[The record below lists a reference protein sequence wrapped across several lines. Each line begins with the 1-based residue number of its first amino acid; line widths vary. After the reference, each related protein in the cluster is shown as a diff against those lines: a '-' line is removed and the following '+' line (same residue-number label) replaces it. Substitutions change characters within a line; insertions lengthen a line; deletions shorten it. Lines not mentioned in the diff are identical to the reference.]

1 MLSLIAITHSLLVA
15 LMPNK
20 NSILIIDDDIA
31 VRDSIAVYLNEAGY
45 EVHQAS
51 DGDEGV
57 ELQKKLLPNV
67 ILCDLRMPKK
77 DGISVLR
84 EINSAS
90 PDTPIIVISGAGVM
104 ADVVDALRLGASD
117 YFIKPIKDIEALE
130 HSISRCMEQVKLR
143 GENSAYRAKLEDTN
157 RQLENNLRILE
168 QDQQAG
174 RHVQMRLLPPS
185 PHTLGPYTFTHRVI
199 PSLYL
204 SGDFVEYLL
213 VGDNHI
219 NFFIADISGHG
230 ASSAFVT
237 AILKDYTAHQ
247 RSDYNRHGVH
257 TVIEPIAFLQRA
269 NNALLD
275 SGIGKHMTMCVGVLD
290 IKQNTLRY
298 STAGH
303 LPEPILVTDSGAEY
317 LPGSGMP
324 VGLFKE
330 AEFSE
335 QTIDLPEKF
344 TLCLFSDGILEI
356 LAPDQL
362 VDKEAALLEHMQTPM
377 SDLDSLIASFGVA
390 DMAGIPDDIAGMMV
404 KRG

>member
-1 MLSLIAITHSLLVA
+1 
-15 LMPNK
+15 MPN
-20 NSILIIDDDIA
+20 NYSILIIDDDDA
-31 VRDSIAVYLNEAGY
+31 VRDSIAVYLDEVGY
-45 EVHQAS
+45 NVYQAS
-51 DGDEGV
+51 DGEQGV
-57 ELQKKLLPNV
+57 ALQQELLPDV
-67 ILCDLRMPKK
+67 VLCDLRMPKK

-84 EINSAS
+84 EINAAS
-90 PDTPIIVISGAGVM
+90 PDTPIIVISGAGEITE
-104 ADVVDALRLGASD
+104 VVDALRFGAND
-117 YFIKPIKDIEALE
+117 YFIKPIRDIDALE
-130 HSISRCMEQVKLR
+130 KSISRCLEQVKLR
-143 GENSAYRAKLEDTN
+143 KQNSAYREKLEQSN
-157 RQLENNLRILE
+157 RQLENHLRILE

-204 SGDFVEYLL
+204 SGDFVEYIL
-213 VGDNHI
+213 VGDNYI
-219 NFFIADISGHG
+219 NFYIADISGHG

-290 IKQNTLRY
+290 IKANTLRY

-303 LPEPILVTDSGAEY
+303 LPEPILVTAQGAKY

-330 AEFSE
+330 AEFNE

-344 TLCLFSDGILEI
+344 TLYMFSDGILEI
-356 LAPDQL
+356 LPAKQL
-362 VDKEAALLEHMQTPM
+362 VDKETALLESMQNAPQ
-377 SDLDSLIASFGVA
+377 DLDSLIDSFGV
-390 DMAGIPDDIAGMMV
+390 DTMDEIPDDIAVLMV

>member
-1 MLSLIAITHSLLVA
+1 
-15 LMPNK
+15 MPN
-20 NSILIIDDDIA
+20 NYSILIIDDDDA
-31 VRDSIAVYLNEAGY
+31 VRDSIAVYLDEVGY
-45 EVHQAS
+45 NVYQAS
-51 DGDEGV
+51 DGEQGV
-57 ELQKKLLPNV
+57 ALQLELLPDV
-67 ILCDLRMPKK
+67 VLCDLRMPKK

-84 EINSAS
+84 EINAAS
-90 PDTPIIVISGAGVM
+90 PDTPIIVISGAGEITE
-104 ADVVDALRLGASD
+104 VVDALRFGAND
-117 YFIKPIKDIEALE
+117 YFIKPIKDIDALE
-130 HSISRCMEQVKLR
+130 KSISRCLEQVKLR
-143 GENSAYRAKLEDTN
+143 KQNSAYREKLEQTN
-157 RQLENNLRILE
+157 RQLENHLRILE

-204 SGDFVEYLL
+204 SGDFVEYIL
-213 VGDNHI
+213 VGDNYI
-219 NFFIADISGHG
+219 NFYIADISGHG

-290 IKQNTLRY
+290 IKANTLRY

-303 LPEPILVTDSGAEY
+303 LPEPILVTAQGAKY

-330 AEFSE
+330 AEFNE

-344 TLCLFSDGILEI
+344 TLYMFSDGILEI
-356 LAPDQL
+356 LPAKQL
-362 VDKEAALLEHMQTPM
+362 VDKETALLESMQNAPQ
-377 SDLDSLIASFGVA
+377 DLDSLIDSFGV
-390 DMAGIPDDIAGMMV
+390 DTMDEIPDDIAVLMV

>member
-1 MLSLIAITHSLLVA
+1 MLA
-15 LMPNK
+15 LMPNN
-20 NSILIIDDDIA
+20 NSILIIDDDDA
-31 VRDSIAVYLNEAGY
+31 VRDSIAVYLDEVGY
-45 EVHQAS
+45 NVHQAG
-51 DGDEGV
+51 DGEQGV
-57 ELQKKLLPNV
+57 ALQQELLPDIV
-67 ILCDLRMPKK
+67 LCDLRMPKK

-84 EINSAS
+84 EINAAS
-90 PDTPIIVISGAGVM
+90 PDTPIIVISGAGEIS
-104 ADVVDALRLGASD
+104 DVVDALRLGAND
-117 YFIKPIKDIEALE
+117 YFIKPIKDIDALE
-130 HSISRCMEQVKLR
+130 KSIGRCLEQVKLR
-143 GENSAYRAKLEDTN
+143 KENSAYREKLEQTN
-157 RQLENNLRILE
+157 RQLENHLRVLE

-204 SGDFVEYLL
+204 SGDFVEYIL
-213 VGDNHI
+213 VGDNYI

-257 TVIEPIAFLQRA
+257 TVIEPITFLQRA

-290 IKQNTLRY
+290 IKANTLRY

-303 LPEPILVTDSGAEY
+303 LPEPILVTAQGAKY

-324 VGLFKE
+324 VGLFKD
-330 AEFSE
+330 AEFNE
-335 QTIDLPEKF
+335 QTIELPEKF
-344 TLCLFSDGILEI
+344 TLYMFSDGILEI
-356 LAPDQL
+356 LPPKQL
-362 VDKEAALLEHMQTPM
+362 VDKETALLESMQNAPQ
-377 SDLDSLIASFGVA
+377 DLDSLIDSFGVDA
-390 DMAGIPDDIAGMMV
+390 LDEIPDDIAVLMV

>member
-1 MLSLIAITHSLLVA
+1 
-15 LMPNK
+15 MPN
-20 NSILIIDDDIA
+20 NYSILIIDDDDA
-31 VRDSIAVYLNEAGY
+31 VRDSIAVYLDEVGY
-45 EVHQAS
+45 NVYQAS
-51 DGDEGV
+51 DGEQGV
-57 ELQKKLLPNV
+57 ALQQELLPDV
-67 ILCDLRMPKK
+67 VLCDLRMPKK

-84 EINSAS
+84 EINAAS
-90 PDTPIIVISGAGVM
+90 PDTPIIVISGAGEITE
-104 ADVVDALRLGASD
+104 VVDALRFGAND
-117 YFIKPIKDIEALE
+117 YFIKPIKDIDALE
-130 HSISRCMEQVKLR
+130 KSISRCLEQVKLR
-143 GENSAYRAKLEDTN
+143 KQNSAYREKLEQTN
-157 RQLENNLRILE
+157 RQLENHLRILE

-204 SGDFVEYLL
+204 SGDFVEYIL
-213 VGDNHI
+213 VGDNYI
-219 NFFIADISGHG
+219 NFYIADISGHG

-290 IKQNTLRY
+290 IKANTLRY

-303 LPEPILVTDSGAEY
+303 LPEPILVTAQGAKY

-330 AEFSE
+330 AEFNE

-344 TLCLFSDGILEI
+344 TLYMFSDGILEI
-356 LAPDQL
+356 LPAKQL
-362 VDKEAALLEHMQTPM
+362 VDKETALLESMQNAPQ
-377 SDLDSLIASFGVA
+377 DLDSLIDSFGV
-390 DMAGIPDDIAGMMV
+390 DTMDEIPDDIAVLMV

>member
-1 MLSLIAITHSLLVA
+1 
-15 LMPNK
+15 MPN
-20 NSILIIDDDIA
+20 NYSILIIDDDDA
-31 VRDSIAVYLNEAGY
+31 VRDSIAVYLDEVGY
-45 EVHQAS
+45 NVYQAS
-51 DGDEGV
+51 DGEQGV
-57 ELQKKLLPNV
+57 ALQQELLPDV
-67 ILCDLRMPKK
+67 VLCDLRMPKK

-84 EINSAS
+84 EINAAS
-90 PDTPIIVISGAGVM
+90 PDTPIIVISGAGEITE
-104 ADVVDALRLGASD
+104 VVDALRFGAND
-117 YFIKPIKDIEALE
+117 YFIKPIKDIDALE
-130 HSISRCMEQVKLR
+130 KSISRCLEQVKLR
-143 GENSAYRAKLEDTN
+143 KQNSAYREKLEQTN
-157 RQLENNLRILE
+157 RQLENHLRILE

-204 SGDFVEYLL
+204 SGDFVEYIL
-213 VGDNHI
+213 VGDNYI
-219 NFFIADISGHG
+219 NFYIADISGHG

-290 IKQNTLRY
+290 IKANTLRY

-303 LPEPILVTDSGAEY
+303 LPEPILVTAQGAKY

-330 AEFSE
+330 AEFNE

-344 TLCLFSDGILEI
+344 TLYMFSDGILEI
-356 LAPDQL
+356 LPAKQL
-362 VDKEAALLEHMQTPM
+362 VDKETALLKSMQNAPQ
-377 SDLDSLIASFGVA
+377 DLDSLIDSFGV
-390 DMAGIPDDIAGMMV
+390 DTMDEIPDDIAVLMV

>member
-1 MLSLIAITHSLLVA
+1 
-15 LMPNK
+15 MPN
-20 NSILIIDDDIA
+20 NYSILIIDDDDA
-31 VRDSIAVYLNEAGY
+31 VRDSIAVYLDEVGY
-45 EVHQAS
+45 NVYQAS
-51 DGDEGV
+51 DGEQGV
-57 ELQKKLLPNV
+57 ALQLELLPDV
-67 ILCDLRMPKK
+67 VLCDLRMPKK

-84 EINSAS
+84 EINAAS
-90 PDTPIIVISGAGVM
+90 PDTPIIVISGAGEITE
-104 ADVVDALRLGASD
+104 VVDALRFGAND
-117 YFIKPIKDIEALE
+117 YFIKPIKDIDALE
-130 HSISRCMEQVKLR
+130 KSISRCLEQVKLR
-143 GENSAYRAKLEDTN
+143 KQNSAYREKLEQTN
-157 RQLENNLRILE
+157 RQLENHLRILE

-204 SGDFVEYLL
+204 SGDFVEYIL
-213 VGDNHI
+213 VGDNYI
-219 NFFIADISGHG
+219 NFYIADISGHG

-290 IKQNTLRY
+290 IKANTLRY

-303 LPEPILVTDSGAEY
+303 LPEPILVTAQGAKY

-330 AEFSE
+330 AEFNE

-344 TLCLFSDGILEI
+344 TLYMFSDGILEI
-356 LAPDQL
+356 LPAKQL
-362 VDKEAALLEHMQTPM
+362 VDKETALLKSMQNAPQ
-377 SDLDSLIASFGVA
+377 DLDSLIDSFGV
-390 DMAGIPDDIAGMMV
+390 DTMDEIPDDIAVLMV

>member
-1 MLSLIAITHSLLVA
+1 
-15 LMPNK
+15 MPNK
-20 NSILIIDDDIA
+20 NSILIIDDDDA
-31 VRDSIAVYLNEAGY
+31 VRDSIALYLDEVGYKVY
-45 EVHQAS
+45 QAS
-51 DGDEGV
+51 DGEQGLD
-57 ELQKKLLPNV
+57 LQQKLLPDMV
-67 ILCDLRMPKK
+67 LCDLRMPKK

-84 EINSAS
+84 EINTAS
-90 PDTPIIVISGAGVM
+90 PDTPIIVISGAGEIS
-104 ADVVDALRLGASD
+104 DVVDALRFGAND
-117 YFIKPIKDIEALE
+117 YFIKPIKDIDALE
-130 HSISRCMEQVKLR
+130 KSISRCLEQVKLR
-143 GENSAYRAKLEDTN
+143 KENIAYREKLEQTN
-157 RQLENNLRILE
+157 RQLENHLRVLE

-185 PHTLGPYTFTHRVI
+185 PTTLGPYTFTHRVI

-204 SGDFVEYLL
+204 SGDFVEYIL
-213 VGDNHI
+213 VGDNYI

-290 IKQNTLRY
+290 IMANTLRY

-303 LPEPILVTDSGAEY
+303 LPEPILITDEGAKY

-330 AEFSE
+330 AEFNE
-335 QTIDLPEKF
+335 QTIELPEKF
-344 TLCLFSDGILEI
+344 TLCMFSDGILEI
-356 LAPDQL
+356 LPPEQL
-362 VDKEAALLEHMQTPM
+362 VDKEATLLESMQMAPQ
-377 SDLDSLIASFGVA
+377 DLDSLISSFGV
-390 DMAGIPDDIAGMMV
+390 DVMDEIPDDIAVLMV

>member
-1 MLSLIAITHSLLVA
+1 
-15 LMPNK
+15 MPNK
-20 NSILIIDDDIA
+20 NSILIIDDDDA
-31 VRDSIAVYLNEAGY
+31 VRDSIAVYLEEVGY
-45 EVHQAS
+45 KVHQAS
-51 DGDEGV
+51 DGEQGV
-57 ELQKKLLPNV
+57 TLQQEIQPDV
-67 ILCDLRMPKK
+67 VLCDLRMPKK

-84 EINSAS
+84 EINSTS
-90 PDTPIIVISGAGVM
+90 PDTPIIVISGAGEM
-104 ADVVDALRLGASD
+104 SDVVDALRFGAND

-130 HSISRCMEQVKLR
+130 SSISRCLEQVKLR
-143 GENSAYRAKLEDTN
+143 KENRVYRDKLEQTN
-157 RQLENNLRILE
+157 RQLENHLRILK

-185 PHTLGPYTFTHRVI
+185 PSSLGPYTFTHRVI

-204 SGDFVEYLL
+204 SGDFVEYIL
-213 VGDNHI
+213 VGDNYI

-275 SGIGKHMTMCVGVLD
+275 SGIGKHMTMCVGILD
-290 IKQNTLRY
+290 IKANTLRY

-303 LPEPILVTDSGAEY
+303 LPEPILITDDGAKY

-324 VGLFKE
+324 VGLFKD
-330 AEFSE
+330 AEFNE
-335 QTIDLPEKF
+335 QTIELPEKF
-344 TLCLFSDGILEI
+344 TLCMFSDGILEI
-356 LAPDQL
+356 LPSKQL
-362 VDKEAALLEHMQTPM
+362 VDKEIALLESMQKAPQ
-377 SDLDSLIASFGVA
+377 DLDSLISSFGIDA
-390 DMAGIPDDIAGMMV
+390 MDEIPDDIAVLMV

>member
-1 MLSLIAITHSLLVA
+1 VLA
-15 LMPNK
+15 LMPNN
-20 NSILIIDDDIA
+20 NSILIIDDDDA
-31 VRDSIAVYLNEAGY
+31 VRDSIAVYLDEVGY
-45 EVHQAS
+45 NVHQAG
-51 DGDEGV
+51 DGEQGV
-57 ELQKKLLPNV
+57 ALQQELLPDIV
-67 ILCDLRMPKK
+67 LCDLRMPKK

-84 EINSAS
+84 EINAAS
-90 PDTPIIVISGAGVM
+90 PDTPIIVISGAGEIS
-104 ADVVDALRLGASD
+104 DVVDALRLGAND
-117 YFIKPIKDIEALE
+117 YFIKPIKDIDALE
-130 HSISRCMEQVKLR
+130 KSIGRCLEQVKLR
-143 GENSAYRAKLEDTN
+143 KENSAYREKLEQTN
-157 RQLENNLRILE
+157 RQLENHLRVLE

-204 SGDFVEYLL
+204 SGDFVEYIL
-213 VGDNHI
+213 VGDNYI

-257 TVIEPIAFLQRA
+257 TVIEPITFLQRA

-290 IKQNTLRY
+290 IKANTLRY

-303 LPEPILVTDSGAEY
+303 LPEPILVTAQGAKY

-324 VGLFKE
+324 VGLFKD
-330 AEFSE
+330 AEFNE
-335 QTIDLPEKF
+335 QTIELPEKF
-344 TLCLFSDGILEI
+344 TLYMFSDGILEI
-356 LAPDQL
+356 LPPKQL
-362 VDKEAALLEHMQTPM
+362 VDKETALLESMQNAPQ
-377 SDLDSLIASFGVA
+377 DLDSLIDSFGVDA
-390 DMAGIPDDIAGMMV
+390 LDEIPDDIAVLMV

>member
-1 MLSLIAITHSLLVA
+1 
-15 LMPNK
+15 MPN
-20 NSILIIDDDIA
+20 NYSILIIDDDDA
-31 VRDSIAVYLNEAGY
+31 VRDSIAVYLDEVGY
-45 EVHQAS
+45 NVYQAS
-51 DGDEGV
+51 DGEQGV
-57 ELQKKLLPNV
+57 ALQQELLPDV
-67 ILCDLRMPKK
+67 VLCDLRMPKK

-84 EINSAS
+84 EINAAS
-90 PDTPIIVISGAGVM
+90 PDTPIIVISGAGEITE
-104 ADVVDALRLGASD
+104 VVDALRFGAND
-117 YFIKPIKDIEALE
+117 YFIKPIKDIDALE
-130 HSISRCMEQVKLR
+130 KSISRCLEQVKLR
-143 GENSAYRAKLEDTN
+143 KQNSAYREKLEQTN
-157 RQLENNLRILE
+157 RQLENHLRILE

-204 SGDFVEYLL
+204 SGDFVEYIL
-213 VGDNHI
+213 VGDNYI
-219 NFFIADISGHG
+219 NFYIADISGHG

-290 IKQNTLRY
+290 IKANTLRY

-303 LPEPILVTDSGAEY
+303 LPEPILVTAQGAKY

-330 AEFSE
+330 AEFNE

-344 TLCLFSDGILEI
+344 TLYMFSDGVLEI
-356 LAPDQL
+356 LPAKQL
-362 VDKEAALLEHMQTPM
+362 VDKETALLESMQNAPQ
-377 SDLDSLIASFGVA
+377 DLDSLIDSFGV
-390 DMAGIPDDIAGMMV
+390 DTMDEIPDDIAVLMV